1 LTLVRKALWPSAIA
15 IAFLLVLG
23 SFGVRPAY
31 ADVSTVFVV
40 DPDDIVDT
48 CDDGDGGP
56 IAPLAEDDAADMRI
70 FYGGT
75 TGSDGVLV
83 DVDDDEYSIVQLD
96 DDNSFWFCVLVDDT
110 VESVDIDSDEVGE
123 FMEVQCPAEAD
134 FATDPECEDVDGI
147 GTDDVE
153 VDPTA
158 AGADITGGILVEFS
172 CEDEDGTTTITVG
185 QGGDTFEFV
194 VMCKGDASTVT
205 VNVYPQTTVEVVP
218 AVGNTAHALIRVI
231 LEDSS
236 GGPVMPDTEVQ
247 FSVDRCAIE
256 EGGVDSLSE
265 REEAIGDVTGAPSGS
280 SLIGRF
286 PSSWED
292 WHDFANL
299 VGPDTSP
306 LSDVFSPSPAIAG
319 ADSGDPGVLE
329 IDGTDDDNIPEQ
341 SEALAIFHADL
352 GGFGHAGSCA
362 PGKATVTIL
371 VEVEDGS
378 DITRT
383 VELTIVGPPAS
394 ITVAASPSTIRCGEK
409 ATITATVRDAIGQN
423 VSEHT
428 QVEMVTN
435 LGGVLAGTGAV
446 VSLAGPVVPVSSTVA
461 ETFSGVA
468 TAFLLTSDSHGGP
481 YEVVV
486 TAGGNTIGLGSG
498 GLFSTAPISAQVTVN
513 CAAPVTTAPVSPQP
527 TVTAPRTGDLG
538 PVGTIRPPS
547 TGEAGLA
554 DSSGSSLAL
563 LLIGGVA
570 AFTLAG
576 LASLKFAR
584 R

>member
-256 EGGVDSLSE
+256 EGGVDSISE
-265 REEAIGDVTGAPSGS
+265 RTSAIGSGS
-280 SLIGRF
+280 GSPSSTSLIGGL
-286 PSSWED
+286 PGTAASW
-292 WHDFANL
+292 HSFANA

-306 LSDVFSPSPAIAG
+306 LSDVFTPSPAIAG
-319 ADSGDPGVLE
+319 AESTDPGVLE
-329 IDGTDDDNIPEQ
+329 IDGSDDDNLPEQ
-341 SEALAIFHADL
+341 SEALAIVHADL
-352 GGFGHAGSCA
+352 GGTGHPGSCA
-362 PGKATVTIL
+362 PGKITVTVI
-371 VEVEDGS
+371 VQVDEGA
-378 DITRT
+378 DIVRT
-383 VELTIVGPPAS
+383 VEITVIGPPAS
-394 ITVAASPSTIRCGEK
+394 ITVAASPSTLRCGEK
-409 ATITATVRDAIGQN
+409 ATITATVKDSLGQN
-423 VSEHT
+423 VSDHT
-428 QVEMVTN
+428 LVEMVTN
-435 LGGVLAGTGAV
+435 LGGVLGGTGAV
-446 VSLAGPVVPVSSTVA
+446 LAGAGAGVVPISSTVA
-461 ETFSGVA
+461 ETFSGVS

-486 TAGGNTIGLGSG
+486 TTGGSDYFYGGLGSG
-498 GLFSTAPISAQVTVN
+498 GLFSTAPISAQVTIN
-513 CAAPVTTAPVSPQP
+513 CAAPTVAAP
-527 TVTAPRTGDLG
+527 AA
-538 PVGTIRPPS
+538 TIRAPS
-547 TGEAGLA
+547 TGTGSITPPNTGDGGLV
-554 DSSGSSLAL
+554 DSSSSSWAL
-563 LLIGGVA
+563 FLVGGAA
-570 AFTLAG
+570 AFALAG